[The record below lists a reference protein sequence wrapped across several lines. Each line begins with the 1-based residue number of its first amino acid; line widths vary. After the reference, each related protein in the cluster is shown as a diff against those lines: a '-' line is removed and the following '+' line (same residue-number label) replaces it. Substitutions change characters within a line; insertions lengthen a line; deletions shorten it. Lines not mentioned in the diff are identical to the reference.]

1 MANPLAKNIMANIAN
16 RMKDQ
21 RGMSHEN
28 HKEMDS
34 KYEGLLKDVIHKKV
48 EKKEEKRKISL
59 NTMKWNDYLDN
70 FNKVEKKEEKT
81 MEKVKKINEKREM
94 TLEDFG
100 NILTGGA
107 R

>member
-16 RMKDQ
+16 QMKVQ
-21 RGMSHEN
+21 RDTSHKN

-34 KYEGLLKDVIHKKV
+34 KYEGLLKDVIHKRV
-48 EKKEEKRKISL
+48 EKKEEKRI
-59 NTMKWNDYLDN
+59 
-70 FNKVEKKEEKT
+70 EKT
-81 MEKVKKINEKREM
+81 KKINEKREM

-100 NILTGGA
+100 NLLTGGA

>member
-16 RMKDQ
+16 QMKAQ
-21 RGMSHEN
+21 RDTSHEN

-34 KYEGLLKDVIHKKV
+34 KYEGLLKDVIHKRA
-48 EKKEEKRKISL
+48 EMKEEKRKKSL
-59 NTMKWNDYLDN
+59 NKVKWNDYLDD
-70 FNKVEKKEEKT
+70 FNKVEKKEEKVI
-81 MEKVKKINEKREM
+81 EKVKEKREI

-100 NILTGGA
+100 NLLTGGA

>member
-16 RMKDQ
+16 QMKVQ
-21 RGMSHEN
+21 RDTSHEN

-48 EKKEEKRKISL
+48 EKKEERRKASL
-59 NTMKWNDYLDN
+59 NTMKLDDYLDH
-70 FNKVEKKEEKT
+70 FNKVEKKEEKII
-81 MEKVKKINEKREM
+81 EKNEKRKM

-100 NILTGGA
+100 NLLTGGV